1 MADISVINNVQVTE
15 DENGNIHFEP
25 IKDEPKPVE
34 VDTRSTFQRLCDW
47 WNSLLVKPYVK
58 SRNMSDPFEDCN
70 AEGGERKAV
79 EVAIKVSF

>member
-47 WNSLLVKPYVK
+47 WNSLLVKPYIK

-79 EVAIKVSF
+79 EVGIKVSF